1 MLFGAALRMFRLEA
15 GLSLRALARR
25 VGVSSAYL
33 SRVETGRDP
42 SPTPVRLEAI
52 AAALQLP
59 PDLLVEL
66 AHQTGPA
73 LSSYLE
79 RVPAASAFFLDVA
92 RRDLDAAQLGRLR
105 ELIDG
110 EFTAPESTSP
120 ASLSDLVGQRV
131 VIRLACSGMK
141 KVIDTGAA
149 RCVSGD
155 RARARDIARRIRQ
168 RERECPTGLG
178 NGFAVPHAIVPG
190 AESSATL
197 ITLSQPLASDSPD
210 GAPIEVA
217 VVLVSSA
224 GGPDHLETLARV
236 ARIAS
241 RGVASE
247 LRRADTPHKALSIIK
262 RIESS

>member
-1 MLFGAALRMFRLEA
+1 MISYHLPVLFGAALRMFRLET

-42 SPTPVRLEAI
+42 APTPVRLEAI

-73 LSSYLE
+73 LSSYME
-79 RVPAASAFFLDVA
+79 RVPAASGFFLEVA
-92 RRDLDAAQLGRLR
+92 RRDLDADKIARLR
-105 ELIDG
+105 ELIDA
-110 EFTAPESTSP
+110 EFPALELPSP
-120 ASLSDLVGQRV
+120 PSLSDLVGQRV

-141 KVIDTGAA
+141 KVIDVGAE
-149 RCVSGD
+149 RCVSSD

-190 AESSATL
+190 AETSATL
-197 ITLSQPLASDSPD
+197 ITLSQPVACDSPD
-210 GAPIEVA
+210 GTPIEVA
-217 VVLVSSA
+217 S
-224 GGPDHLETLARV
+224 TLR
-236 ARIAS
+236 
-241 RGVASE
+241 
-247 LRRADTPHKALSIIK
+247 
-262 RIESS
+262 